1 MGAGSSWNVLLG
13 TELISFATSSTVTAA
28 LLIIII
34 IIIIIN
40 RFV

>member
-1 MGAGSSWNVLLG
+1 LSSAPPLHSRH
-13 TELISFATSSTVTAA
+13 T
-28 LLIIII
+28 IIII

>member
-1 MGAGSSWNVLLG
+1 VGAGSSWNVLLG
-13 TELISFATSSTVTAA
+13 TELISFDMTVTAA

-34 IIIIIN
+34 IIIIN